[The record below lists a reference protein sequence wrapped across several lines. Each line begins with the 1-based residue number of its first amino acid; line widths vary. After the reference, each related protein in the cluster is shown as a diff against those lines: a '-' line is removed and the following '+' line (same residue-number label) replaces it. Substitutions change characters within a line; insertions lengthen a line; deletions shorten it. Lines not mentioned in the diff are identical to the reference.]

1 MAKLERITLYEAIE
15 EETGNPLIVYAT
27 SRRPNASGMISADAI
42 DEFIKQI
49 ELIPEGA
56 NVIDVLVE
64 SNGGDGVVTWRL
76 ISALRTKA
84 KKIRALIPHSAFSAA
99 TLFCLG
105 VDEIIMGKY
114 GCLGPTDP
122 QITVMGK
129 DGQRKDFAFEDVL
142 AFISF
147 STKKLKLA
155 GVQAKEIYNRFFDSI
170 EPFSLGFA
178 SRSSELSITI
188 GAKLLQFRSEKKKI
202 SQRQAL
208 KISEKLN
215 KNFFNH
221 GHPLNRYEAKEIGLN
236 VSEPSVRLED
246 LMWNVH
252 MDVETEFLNNTPF
265 DIISNYLQNNPAL
278 PPGATLIP
286 VGEYSFDLK
295 FAVVESARLQREY
308 YCKYLTTL
316 ARNNQTLAYVP
327 INVVTEQN
335 WR

>member
-1 MAKLERITLYEAIE
+1 MARAERLALYRSIE
-15 EETGNPLIVYAT
+15 EATGNPLIVYAT
-27 SRRPNASGMISADAI
+27 SRRPNASGMIGADVI

-49 ELIPEGA
+49 EAIPQGTA
-56 NVIDVLVE
+56 VIDVLIE

-84 KKIRALIPHSAFSAA
+84 NRIRALVPHSAFSAA

-105 VDEIIMGKY
+105 ADEIIMGKY

-122 QITVMGK
+122 QITVRGK

-142 AFISF
+142 AFINF
-147 STKKLKLA
+147 SSKKLKLA
-155 GVQAKEIYNRFFDSI
+155 GIHAKEIYNRFFDSI
-170 EPFSLGFA
+170 EPFSIGFA
-178 SRSSELSITI
+178 SRSSDLSITM
-188 GAKLLQFRSEKKKI
+188 GAKLLQFRSQKKVSYKD
-202 SQRQAL
+202 SL

-236 VSEPSVRLED
+236 ITDPGETLEG
-246 LMWNVH
+246 LMWEVH
-252 MDVETEFLNNTPF
+252 SDLEKEFLNNTPF

-278 PPGATLIP
+278 PPGTGQIP
-286 VGEYSFDLK
+286 VGEYSFELK
-295 FAVVESARLQREY
+295 FALTESVRLQREY
-308 YCKYLTTL
+308 YVKYLTTL
-316 ARNNQTLAYVP
+316 ARNNQTLEYVP
-327 INVVTEQN
+327 INVVTEQD